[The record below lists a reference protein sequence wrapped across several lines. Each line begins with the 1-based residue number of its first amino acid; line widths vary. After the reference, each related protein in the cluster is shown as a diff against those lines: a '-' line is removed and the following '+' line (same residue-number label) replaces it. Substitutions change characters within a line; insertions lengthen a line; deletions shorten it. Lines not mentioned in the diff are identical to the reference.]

1 MMMKGK
7 DRSSP
12 LRTRKAKEQWI
23 KRRNLMYKKLE
34 TRLKHDQARNHHLFE
49 IDQLENQALELTM
62 DTDEWRKVMAK
73 HELYK
78 TQLEIYDKII
88 YGIS

>member
-1 MMMKGK
+1 M
-7 DRSSP
+7 
-12 LRTRKAKEQWI
+12 
-23 KRRNLMYKKLE
+23 NKLE
-34 TRLKHDQARNHHLFE
+34 TQLKHDHARNHHLFE

-62 DTDEWRKVMAK
+62 DTDEWRKVMNK

-78 TQLEIYDKII
+78 TQLEIYDKIV